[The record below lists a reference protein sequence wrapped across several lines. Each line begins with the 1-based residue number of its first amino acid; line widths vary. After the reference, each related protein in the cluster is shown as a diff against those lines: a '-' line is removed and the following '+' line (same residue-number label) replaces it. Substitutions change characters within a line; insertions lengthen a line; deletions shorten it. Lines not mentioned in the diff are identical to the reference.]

1 MSEEQEHKT
10 KGICLQAYSSK
21 YIKVFRAAMLHSY
34 DTLLIYI
41 YIYIYIW
48 HGLDDTTCVRSLGV
62 AI

>member
-41 YIYIYIW
+41 W

-62 AI
+62 SI

>member
-41 YIYIYIW
+41 YIYIW